1 MPQMCWE
8 HKSPDMQL
16 VFYGKCRHKGC
27 SEVIHTQTR
36 AHTHIYVN
44 LYEVIFSPIFFP
56 HTQLVSH
63 ARTYHYFHSIGPLVC
78 AANGHTLSYQLLCS
92 LQAPLYTR
100 PTVN

>member
-36 AHTHIYVN
+36 AHTH
-44 LYEVIFSPIFFP
+44 S
-56 HTQLVSH
+56 HTFMS
-63 ARTYHYFHSIGPLVC
+63 TYMK
-78 AANGHTLSYQLLCS
+78 
-92 LQAPLYTR
+92 
-100 PTVN
+100 